1 MSPESLKENTANLAQ
16 LHTAVGE
23 LRGEI
28 NGLAGRMDDFITAT
42 SANITLI
49 RQSVQETGV
58 HVATLDGTLAANCP
72 RHEERIA
79 ALETSWHDFREKNAG
94 LMQRPSR
101 VSTGLTH
108 KAVTQADLDRAK
120 DDTVRKAQE
129 VIEAD
134 GEKKREKFRRNVT
147 WLLGTLATLLSL
159 LGAGSVVT
167 VFKYMGKMDG
177 AIKAAEQ
184 QQQQRQ
190 QHQQDSVKPKV
201 IYVPVPVARDM
212 AVP

>member
-1 MSPESLKENTANLAQ
+1 MSPDSLKENTANLAQ

-28 NGLAGRMDDFITAT
+28 NGLSGRMDDFITAT

-58 HVATLDGTLAANCP
+58 HVAALDATLASNCP

-79 ALETSWHDFREKNAG
+79 ALETSWHDFREKNSA

-120 DDTVRKAQE
+120 DDTVRRAQE

-134 GEKKREKFRRNVT
+134 TEKKKDRFRKNVT
-147 WLLGTLATLLSL
+147 WLLGTLATVLSL

-167 VFKYMGKMDG
+167 MLRYVSKVDSVAAKV
-177 AIKAAEQ
+177 AEQ
-184 QQQQRQ
+184 RQ
-190 QHQQDSVKPKV
+190 LDVAKIPKV
-201 IYVPVPVARDM
+201 VYVPVPVARDM